1 MDPVARVLGIGVTQ
15 HATEVL
21 EPGAKAWEKGIDNMA
36 RVNTITVKSN
46 GLGKTK
52 PKSKDTEETI

>member
-1 MDPVARVLGIGVTQ
+1 MDPVARVWGVVVTQ

-21 EPGAKAWEKGIDNMA
+21 EPSAKAWEKEIDNMA
-36 RVNTITVKSN
+36 RVNTIVVKSN

-52 PKSKDTEETI
+52 PKSKDTEEPT